1 MLKLSERISA
11 AEKKL
16 VCALAGK
23 RVLVTGGAGAIGSNL
38 VAALCRAGSEV
49 VVVDDFSS
57 GHRANLEPFF
67 SRLTL
72 VEGDLAAEETLDQA
86 FAEQIDLVFHLA
98 AFFANQNSVDH
109 PQADLRT
116 NGQATLG
123 LLQRASILQVE
134 RVVFA
139 SSSCVYGSQGGALG
153 EESAL
158 QPETPYAITKI
169 LGEQYCEFFGRHT
182 GLPWAIVRYFN
193 SYGPGE
199 HPGQYRNVIPN
210 FFSQALAGRPLT
222 ITGTGEETR
231 DFTYVEDIVRG
242 TLLAGVVDGAAGRIF
257 NLGTGR
263 ETRIGQLAEAINQL
277 TDNRAGIVYKEKRN
291 WDHVNR
297 RRADIRRARELLGYA
312 PETPLMSGLQ
322 RTCQWFQARQGQ
334 VGLRVADWAGALLC
348 EPVNG

>member
-1 MLKLSERISA
+1 MLNVSERIA
-11 AEKKL
+11 VLEKKL
-16 VCALAGK
+16 DCALARK
-23 RVLVTGGAGAIGSNL
+23 RVLVTGGAGAIGCNL

-57 GHRANLEPFF
+57 GYRANIEPFF
-67 SRLTL
+67 GRLKL

-109 PQADLRT
+109 PQADLHT

-123 LLQRASILQVE
+123 LLQRASMLQVE

-139 SSSCVYGSQGGALG
+139 SSSCVYGGQGGALT
-153 EESAL
+153 EANAL
-158 QPETPYAITKI
+158 QPETPYGITKI
-169 LGEQYCEFFGRHT
+169 LGEQYCEFFGRHH

-210 FFSQALAGRPLT
+210 FLSRAMAGWPLE

-231 DFTYVEDIVRG
+231 DFTYVGDIVCG
-242 TLLAGVVDGAAGRIF
+242 TLLAGVAAEAVGKAF
-257 NLGTGR
+257 NLGTGH
-263 ETRIGQLAEAINQL
+263 ETTVRQIAEAVNQL
-277 TDNRAGIVYKEKRN
+277 TANQAGIVYREKRT

-297 RRADIRRARELLGYA
+297 RCADITRARELLGYA
-312 PETPLMSGLQ
+312 PETPLVTGLR
-322 RTCQWFQARQGQ
+322 RTHQWFQARQEHAEP
-334 VGLRVADWAGALLC
+334 RSTRRPALVREL
-348 EPVNG
+348 VNG